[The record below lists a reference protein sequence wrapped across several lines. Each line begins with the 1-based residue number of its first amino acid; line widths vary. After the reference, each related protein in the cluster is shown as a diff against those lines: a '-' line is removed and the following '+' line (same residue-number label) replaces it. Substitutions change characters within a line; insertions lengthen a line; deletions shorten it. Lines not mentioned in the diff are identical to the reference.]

1 MTRRLDD
8 AVLADVD
15 RRLSAADAQLVNQYP
30 GDDGRRQPVH
40 TVYVPGNRYSATT
53 PADWGATA
61 LATAKEAGGLDGF
74 VHATADDE
82 KALWPALRRFFASD
96 RVEEVVR

>member
-30 GDDGRRQPVH
+30 GDDGRRQPIH

-53 PADWGATA
+53 PADWGSAA
-61 LATAKEAGGLDGF
+61 LAAAKDGGGLDA
-74 VHATADDE
+74 V
-82 KALWPALRRFFASD
+82 ALRQFLLGWGQS
-96 RVEEVVR
+96 